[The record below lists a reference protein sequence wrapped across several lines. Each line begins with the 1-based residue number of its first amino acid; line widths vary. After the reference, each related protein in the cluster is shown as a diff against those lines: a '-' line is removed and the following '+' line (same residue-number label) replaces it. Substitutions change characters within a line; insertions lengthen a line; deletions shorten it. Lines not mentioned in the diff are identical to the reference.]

1 MKKQISIL
9 TALAVAVFM
18 LSSCASVAAENQT
31 QAQEQNKNA
40 QTTNTDTTIVQST
53 AVTNAEILYN
63 FDGLTEY
70 LSDSPTIVTDE
81 NAVITESGSYEF
93 SGAYSTI
100 TVNVDKTL
108 DEGVVYLVFNNAK
121 INSENDTPINI
132 IEAKDVVIVL
142 EDSTENSVYQGQI
155 DTSDEEF
162 PSASIYSKADTAIT
176 GGGSLTVETLYNDG
190 INSRD
195 DLVIVGAN
203 INVAAA
209 SDGIVGKDL
218 LAIDSSS
225 ITVSAGKDGLKSSN
239 TEDAEKGNII
249 ITSGE
254 FNITAQNDAISSDN
268 ILQIDGGEFTLAS
281 GGGYT
286 GVIKTP
292 SSGGMGGGLGGEMP
306 DFSGE
311 ANADMSGEARGELG
325 DFSAEMGED
334 FGGGRSGFDPS
345 TNTFDDEDDDVS
357 LEESMKALKAV
368 NNIIINGGT
377 FDISSYEDA
386 VHSDG
391 DVNING
397 GDFTINTGDDGIHAN
412 STVFVTNGTI
422 NIENCFEGIEG
433 VFVSIYGGDID
444 INTDDD
450 AINGSD
456 RAGGVTITGGNINIV
471 FGQGGDGIDSNG
483 FYTQSGGDI
492 VITALN
498 GSDAMNAPLDV
509 DGTVTLSGGT
519 IVDENGQEVEASSH
533 GSMGGGMRGGMG
545 EMNGEMQ
552 MPNGMNEGR
561 DMPENMP
568 QQGNM
573 QEDTI

>member
-1 MKKQISIL
+1 MKKPISIL
-9 TALAVAVFM
+9 TALIVSVFM
-18 LSSCASVAAENQT
+18 LSSCAGITAENQTHT
-31 QAQEQNKNA
+31 QAQEQTQEQSKSG
-40 QTTNTDTTIVQST
+40 QTASADDTTAQST
-53 AVTNAEILYN
+53 AATNAEISYS
-63 FDGLTEY
+63 FEGLTKD

-81 NAVITESGSYEF
+81 NAEITKSGTYEF

-108 DEGVVYLVFNNAK
+108 DEGAVYLVLNNAE

-132 IEAKDVVIVL
+132 IEAKDVVILL
-142 EDSTENSVYQGQI
+142 EYGTENSVYQGEI
-155 DTSDEEF
+155 ETSDEEF
-162 PSASIYSKADTAIT
+162 PSAAIYSKADTAIT
-176 GGGSLTVETLYNDG
+176 GGGSLNVETLYNDG

-195 DLVIVGAN
+195 DLVIADAN
-203 INVAAA
+203 ITVNAV

-218 LAIDSSS
+218 LAIASTS
-225 ITVSAGKDGLKSSN
+225 ITVVSGKDGLKSSN
-239 TEDAEKGNII
+239 TEDTEKGNII

-268 ILQIDGGEFTLAS
+268 ILQIDGGEFVLST

-292 SSGGMGGGLGGEMP
+292 SSGGMGGG
-306 DFSGE
+306 
-311 ANADMSGEARGELG
+311 
-325 DFSAEMGED
+325 
-334 FGGGRSGFDPS
+334 FGGGRSGFDPY
-345 TNTFDDEDDDVS
+345 TNTFDDENDDVI

-368 NNIIINGGT
+368 NNVIINDGT
-377 FDISSYEDA
+377 FDISAYEDA
-386 VHSDG
+386 IHSDG

-397 GDFTINTGDDGIHAN
+397 GSYTINTGDDGVHAN
-412 STVFVTNGTI
+412 SSVFVTNGKI
-422 NIENCFEGIEG
+422 IIENCFEGIEG

-456 RAGGVTITGGNINIV
+456 GAGGVTMTGGNINIV

-519 IVDENGQEVEASSH
+519 IVDENGQEVEVSSH
-533 GSMGGGMRGGMG
+533 GSMGR
-545 EMNGEMQ
+545 MNGEMQ
-552 MPNGMNEGR
+552 MPGEMSDRVG
-561 DMPENMP
+561 MPENMP
-568 QQGNM
+568 QQGNT
-573 QEDTI
+573 QENI